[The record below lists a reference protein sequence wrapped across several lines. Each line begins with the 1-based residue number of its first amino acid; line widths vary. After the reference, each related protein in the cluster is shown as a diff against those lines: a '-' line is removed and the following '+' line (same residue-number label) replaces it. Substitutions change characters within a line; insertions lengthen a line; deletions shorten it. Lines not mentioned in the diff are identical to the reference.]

1 MDTEYVVHI
10 HNGLLFSYQENRNCD
25 ICRKMDHHIVLS
37 YLKSLDFNFYIDV
50 YVGGGCGYRT

>member
-1 MDTEYVVHI
+1 MDFYLVTKKTE
-10 HNGLLFSYQENRNCD
+10 
-25 ICRKMDHHIVLS
+25 IVTFVEKWITLILS